1 MVRDRY
7 RVYMSES
14 KKIFK
19 IGDFAR
25 LSGVPIKT
33 LRYYDE
39 MGLFKPVKVDRY
51 SNYRY
56 YSVDQLPNLNRII
69 GLKNLGLSL
78 TEVSSLLNKE
88 LPDQHIIRIL
98 STKQAEI
105 TRRLRDYRVQ
115 LELVEEWLKQMGKEG
130 VMSEKVEVKKLEKL
144 KVASLRRVIP
154 TYEEVLPCFAQLI
167 GYLQQQ
173 NAGWAGYPITIFHD
187 MEFRDKD
194 IDLEAAV
201 PIKGNLA
208 ETEEIKV
215 RELPEVEKAVCIVH
229 RGPYETSMVSY
240 RILIGWLFTHGYQLA
255 APNRE
260 IYIVGRM
267 QSQDP
272 KQFVTELQFPIM
284 GW

>member
-1 MVRDRY
+1 MA
-7 RVYMSES
+7 EH
-14 KKIFK
+14 KKALK

-39 MGLFKPVKVDRY
+39 LGLFKPVKVDRY

-56 YSVDQLPNLNRII
+56 YSAEQLPNLNRII

-78 TEVSSLLNKE
+78 TEVSSLLNRE

-98 STKQAEI
+98 SAKQAEI
-105 TRRLRDYRVQ
+105 TRRLHDYRVQ
-115 LELVEEWLKQMGKEG
+115 LELVEEWLKQMGEEDG
-130 VMSEKVEVKKLEKL
+130 SMAEKVVVKGLEKL
-144 KVASLRRVIP
+144 RIASLRRVIP
-154 TYEEVLPCFAQLI
+154 NYGEVLPSFTQLI
-167 GYLQQQ
+167 TYLQTQSTT
-173 NAGWAGYPITIFHD
+173 WAGPPMTIFYD

-194 IDLEAAV
+194 IDLEVAV
-201 PIKGNLA
+201 PIRGDLP
-208 ETEEIKV
+208 ETDKIRV
-215 RELPEVEKAVCIVH
+215 RELPEVEKAACIVH
-229 RGPYETSMVSY
+229 KGPYETSMVSY
-240 RILIGWLFTHGYQLA
+240 KTLIGWLFTHGYQLA

-260 IYIVGRM
+260 IYLVGPL

-272 KQFVTELQFPIM
+272 KQYVTELQFPIM